1 MERILFSLAE
11 SLINRGLLSA
21 AQRVIQRLILHSPT
35 VTDEL
40 SVIDFAV
47 SRGVEPELPSY
58 SSLIT
63 RLVNAGEI
71 RVAEDLYIDRILKRG
86 IKPDASLLGSM
97 MICYCKLGK
106 VKDEYDHVRKLVE
119 LKSSSSVSVFLELI
133 KEVFDQN
140 RFLDAYEYC
149 VRINDA
155 GISLA
160 VSCYNMLITGLASRG
175 YVDEARQVFDIMR
188 ESGVPPVCHL
198 WKSLVFGFCKME
210 RVEEAE
216 LLSMEMES
224 YGFFV
229 DKVMYTSLINGY
241 CKNRKVQMGMR
252 VFYRMLKMGCQPD
265 TYTYNT
271 LMQGFV
277 NCGIFDK
284 MWILHGQMI
293 ELGLEPDVLTYQII
307 IKKFCK
313 EDKVDSA
320 LALLNSMSGRDL
332 IPNVHCY
339 TSIVPALFK
348 ENKVE
353 VDEVYEKMLDSGVI
367 PDQVMFFKLMKECPK
382 GYELHLTLKFLHAI
396 AKYGCGIDPLYS
408 KASFGPTESIQYQID
423 HLLGRIVEAGPHLAN
438 MAYSIYI
445 VGLCFGGKS
454 DVALHNL
461 VFMINLWFQPLI
473 SAYNSLLKCFSQE
486 GYGG

>member
-1 MERILFSLAE
+1 
-11 SLINRGLLSA
+11 
-21 AQRVIQRLILHSPT
+21 
-35 VTDEL
+35 
-40 SVIDFAV
+40 
-47 SRGVEPELPSY
+47 
-58 SSLIT
+58 
-63 RLVNAGEI
+63 
-71 RVAEDLYIDRILKRG
+71 
-86 IKPDASLLGSM
+86 M

-119 LKSSSSVSVFLELI
+119 LKSSSSVSVFSELI

-188 ESGVPPVCHL
+188 ERGVPPVCHL

-229 DKVMYTSLINGY
+229 DK
-241 CKNRKVQMGMR
+241 
-252 VFYRMLKMGCQPD
+252 
-265 TYTYNT
+265 
-271 LMQGFV
+271 
-277 NCGIFDK
+277 
-284 MWILHGQMI
+284 MI
-293 ELGLEPDVLTYQII
+293 ELGLEPDVLTYQIM

-348 ENKVE
+348 ENRFE

-461 VFMINLWFQPLI
+461 VFMINLGFQPLI
-473 SAYNSLLKCFSQE
+473 SAYN
-486 GYGG
+486 